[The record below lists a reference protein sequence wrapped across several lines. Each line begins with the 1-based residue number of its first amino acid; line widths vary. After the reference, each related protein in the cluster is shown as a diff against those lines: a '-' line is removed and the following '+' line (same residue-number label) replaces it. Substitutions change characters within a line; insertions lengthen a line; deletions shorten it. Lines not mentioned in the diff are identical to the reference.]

1 MIISDRLRVGVTT
14 SVECLTVDYINFL
27 LGLLSIQ
34 SMKQYG
40 WLCERALRNHFA
52 WHRLECHRRH
62 KPNLNIKAIQPE
74 IQSTY
79 GSLAHM
85 DSLCIAHR
93 MKSDEADQIE
103 SIYLKV
109 VYKSAKYNTLAI
121 SNLISSLE
129 SLELGQNGVNGY
141 LVQFIKE
148 NKVEQTIFCYK

>member
-1 MIISDRLRVGVTT
+1 MIISYRLRVGGTT
-14 SVECLTVDYINFL
+14 IVECLTADYIYFL
-27 LGLLSIQ
+27 IGSLSMQ
-34 SMKQYG
+34 CMKRYG
-40 WLCERALRNHFA
+40 RLCERARRNHFA
-52 WHRLECHRRH
+52 WHRLEYHRRH
-62 KPNLNIKAIQPE
+62 KPNLNIKAIQSE

-93 MKSDEADQIE
+93 MKSEEAGQIE

-121 SNLISSLE
+121 GSLIKSLE